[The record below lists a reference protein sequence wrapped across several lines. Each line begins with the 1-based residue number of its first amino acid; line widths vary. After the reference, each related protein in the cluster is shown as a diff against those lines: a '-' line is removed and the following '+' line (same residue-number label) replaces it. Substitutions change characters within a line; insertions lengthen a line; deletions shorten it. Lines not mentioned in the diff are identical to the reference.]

1 MGISKS
7 REIENKEDKYDTK
20 KKDRIIN
27 WVRIIIDKCV
37 KEENVEARKI
47 RVRILLI
54 KTCFREEIINM
65 VNANLN

>member
-7 REIENKEDKYDTK
+7 REIENKEDKYDIK